1 MGCLFG
7 AYLKDNAERLL
18 LVDTWEEHVDAI
30 NRQGL
35 VVHNNGVKKAFNI
48 QACLPPEVDLKPD
61 LIILFTKTVHSFAAL
76 NAIKTN
82 ITPETYLLTLQNGIK
97 HTDPIKRFFG
107 EDKIIHGITTYPCDM
122 IEPGQIRTK
131 GDGTI
136 KFMSLNGKFHDMLYR
151 LDDLFKRSGLN
162 SEVDPEVTVSIW
174 EKLAF
179 NAVMNPLTAVLRL
192 NVGQLADS
200 EEARELA
207 YNIVEEVARVAG
219 TQDIVIDP
227 NRVKE
232 MLEMAFREHRNHMPS
247 MLQDVLKQKKTEID
261 FISGSV
267 ADIASS
273 AGVTAPLNKT
283 LFNLVKTLEKS
294 YLDVD

>member
-7 AYLKDNAERLL
+7 VCLKNNAERLL

-35 VVHNNGVKKAFNI
+35 VINNNDGKKTFNL
-48 QACLPPEVDLKPD
+48 QACLPQNVDFKPE

-76 NAIKTN
+76 NAIKTI
-82 ITPETYLLTLQNGIK
+82 ITPQTYLLTLQNGIK
-97 HTDPIKRFFG
+97 HTDPIKQFFG

-122 IEPGQIRTK
+122 IGPGHIRTK
-131 GDGTI
+131 GDGNI
-136 KFMSLNGKFHDMLYR
+136 KFMSLDGKSHEMLYR
-151 LDDLFKRSGLN
+151 LDDLFKRSGLK
-162 SEVDPEVTVSIW
+162 SEVDPEVIVSIW

-200 EEARELA
+200 DHARKLA
-207 YNIVEEVARVAG
+207 YQIVEEVGQVG
-219 TQDIVIDP
+219 ITQGIKLDL

-232 MLEMAFREHRNHMPS
+232 MIEMAFREHRNHMPS

-261 FISGSV
+261 FINGSV
-267 ADIASS
+267 ADIAYS
-273 AGVTAPLNKT
+273 AGVSAPLNET

-294 YLDVD
+294 YLDID